1 MPSPLASLTS
11 GPLAPLCSQLDL
23 VLVVE
28 ALVAAAGRRRCP
40 GRLLVVTPLQVGR
53 LELRQ
58 RLERREGHVTAQDAI
73 DETSHRRDGEL
84 ALELRETVTLANLY
98 RYQHRQLIHLDAKGL
113 HKLLLLLRL
122 EPSKLHVVVAVTL
135 GELGH
140 SLGAFVHTRRQQG
153 DEADGLGPAEA
164 VGGQVVVG
172 ELDQA
177 RRRLLARN
185 VGRREGGQ
193 RQKSRL
199 GVLVDDATHK
209 LLDGAHGGAASRPQ
223 LGAGEARVP
232 PATLAVNNGHDQD
245 ARLRHLLILGHA
257 EAARSLLAV
266 LLEHCEADRLL
277 LALLEAHGHRG
288 VPVGQLR
295 LLAVK

>member
-1 MPSPLASLTS
+1 MPSPLASLTY
-11 GPLAPLCSQLDL
+11 GPLAPFCSQLNL

-28 ALVAAAGRRRCP
+28 ALVAAASRRRC
-40 GRLLVVTPLQVGR
+40 RLLVVAPLQVGR

-58 RLERREGHVTAQDAI
+58 RLKRREGHVTAQDAI

-84 ALELRETVTLANLY
+84 TLELRETVTLANLY
-98 RYQHRQLIHLDAKGL
+98 RYHHRQLIHLDAKAL

-135 GELGH
+135 GELRH
-140 SLGAFVHTRRQQG
+140 RLGAFVHTRRQQG
-153 DEADGLGPAEA
+153 DEADRLGAAEA
-164 VGGQVVVG
+164 VCGQVVVG

-185 VGRREGGQ
+185 VGRRERGQ
-193 RQKSRL
+193 RQQRRF

-209 LLDGAHGGAASRPQ
+209 LLDRAHGGAASRPQ

-232 PATLAVNNGHDQD
+232 PTTLAVNNGDDQD
-245 ARLRHLLILGHA
+245 TRLRHLLILGHA
-257 EAARSLLAV
+257 EAARGLLAV
-266 LLEHCEADRLL
+266 LLDHCEADRLL
-277 LALLEAHGHRG
+277 LALLETHGHRG